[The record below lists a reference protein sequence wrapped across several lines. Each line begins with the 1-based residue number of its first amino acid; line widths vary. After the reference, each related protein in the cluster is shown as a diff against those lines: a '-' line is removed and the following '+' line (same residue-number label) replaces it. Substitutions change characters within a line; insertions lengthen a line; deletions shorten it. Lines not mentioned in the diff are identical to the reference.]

1 MKTLAPLSLDSM
13 NYPNIIPPHIPYYY
27 EQEEEEEYY
36 EYEEEEDIDEDKVAS
51 PIPAS
56 LTSIV
61 IVH

>member
-1 MKTLAPLSLDSM
+1 M